1 MINLQGVSIQQ
12 GGREL
17 LHNADCRI
25 FPGHKV
31 GIIGSNGCGKS
42 TLFKLLLGQ
51 LDSDA
56 GRIDV
61 PGDWRIAHMAQEVPA
76 SEQSALDYVLD
87 GDAELRKL
95 QRALQ
100 NAEEGGDSD
109 GHKLAELHERMAAI
123 DGYSGPARAAQLLDG
138 LGFSHTDQQRPVKSF
153 SGGWRIRLNLARA
166 LMCPADLMLLDE
178 PTNHLD
184 LDATLWLEQWL
195 QRFPGTLLI
204 ISHDRDFLDAV
215 VDGIVSFEQQ
225 QLVLYSGN
233 YSAFERTRAE
243 RLAQQQAQYE
253 KQQAERAHM
262 EDFVRRFRAKA
273 TKAKQAQSR
282 LKALDR
288 MAQIAPAH
296 VDSPFRFTLPA
307 ADKTSDPL
315 IDLRDADIGYR
326 DVDGNDKVVVRKVQ
340 LGIQPGRRIG
350 LLGPNGAGKSSL
362 IKTLAGDLL
371 PLRGERQCGEHLAIG
386 YFAQHQLEALD
397 VTASPLLHLQRLSP
411 EGSEQSLRD
420 FLGGYG
426 FIGDRVFEMVGGF
439 SGGEKARLALAILAW
454 QKPNLLLLD
463 EPTNHLDLEMRH
475 ALTLALAEFPGSVVL
490 VSHDRHLLANTAD
503 EFILVADGRA
513 EPYGGD
519 LEDYK
524 QWLLSFN
531 RDRKR
536 RDEMP
541 AQGAGEADG
550 SGDRQED
557 KKAQRRAAAALREQ
571 LKPLTNRLKKIEQ
584 QMAQAEKSLAQLEE
598 QLADESLYSG
608 GQQEEIT
615 RLNRA
620 QAQQREALDELE
632 MEWLEI
638 SEQLEAARAD

>member
-1 MINLQGVSIQQ
+1 MINLQGVSLHR
-12 GGREL
+12 GERDL
-17 LHNADCRI
+17 LDSADCRI

-31 GIIGSNGCGKS
+31 GIIGANGCGKS

-51 LDSDA
+51 LESDA
-56 GRIDV
+56 GHVDL
-61 PGDWRIAHMAQEVPA
+61 PSTWRIAHMAQEVEA

-87 GDAELRKL
+87 GDQELRQL
-95 QRALQ
+95 QEQLAL
-100 NAEEGGDSD
+100 AESSGVAD
-109 GHKLAELHERMAAI
+109 GHKLGELHERMASI

-138 LGFSHTDQQRPVKSF
+138 LGFSHADQQRPVRSF
-153 SGGWRIRLNLARA
+153 SGGWRIRLSLGRA

-215 VDGIVSFEQQ
+215 VDGIVSFEQHK
-225 QLVLYSGN
+225 LVLYNGN

-243 RLAQQQAQYE
+243 RLAQQQIQFE
-253 KQQAERAHM
+253 KQQVERAHM

-273 TKAKQAQSR
+273 SKAKQAQSR
-282 LKALDR
+282 IKALDR

-296 VDSPFRFTLPA
+296 VDSPFHFTLPSA
-307 ADKTSDPL
+307 EKTSNPL
-315 IDLRDADIGYR
+315 IDLREADIGYA
-326 DVDGNDKVVVRKVQ
+326 DKVVMSKVQ

-371 PLRGERQCGEHLAIG
+371 PLSGERQCGEHLAIG

-397 VTASPLLHLQRLSP
+397 GAASPLLHIQRLSP
-411 EGSEQSLRD
+411 DASEQALRD

-426 FIGDRVFEMVGGF
+426 FVGDRVFETVAGF

-475 ALTLALAEFPGSVVL
+475 ALTMALAEFPGAMVL
-490 VSHDRHLLANTAD
+490 VSHDRHLLANTTD
-503 EFILVADGRA
+503 EFILVANGRA

-519 LEDYK
+519 LDDYK
-524 QWLLSFN
+524 QWLLGFN
-531 RDRKR
+531 REKR
-536 RDEMP
+536 REEKSTESCENP
-541 AQGAGEADG
+541 AKPT
-550 SGDRQED
+550 ED
-557 KKAQRRAAAALREQ
+557 KKTQRRAAAALREQ
-571 LKPLTNRLKKIEQ
+571 LKPLTNKLKAIERQ
-584 QMAQAEKSLAQLEE
+584 ISTAEKQLNQTQEK
-598 QLADESLYSG
+598 LADENLYSG
-608 GQQEEIT
+608 SQQEEIS
-615 RLNRA
+615 RLNKV
-620 QAQQREALDELE
+620 QVEQREILDTLE

-638 SEQLEAARAD
+638 SEQVEELRGE

>member
-1 MINLQGVSIQQ
+1 MINLQGVSLQL
-12 GGREL
+12 GSREL
-17 LHNADCRI
+17 LQDADCRI
-25 FPGHKV
+25 FPGHKI
-31 GIIGSNGCGKS
+31 GIIGANGCGKS
-42 TLFKLLLGQ
+42 TLFKLLLGE
-51 LDSDA
+51 LDSDT
-56 GRIDV
+56 GRVDV
-61 PGDWRIAHMAQEVPA
+61 PAGWRIAHMAQEVAA
-76 SEQSALDYVLD
+76 SEQTALDYVLD
-87 GDAELRKL
+87 GDGELRKL
-95 QRALQ
+95 QRQLEEAEASGDADGRAL
-100 NAEEGGDSD
+100 G
-109 GHKLAELHERMAAI
+109 ELHERMAAI

-138 LGFSHTDQQRPVKSF
+138 LGFSHTDQQRPVSSF
-153 SGGWRIRLNLARA
+153 SGGWRIRLNLGRA

-233 YSAFERTRAE
+233 YSAFERTRGE
-243 RLAQQQAQYE
+243 RLAQQQVQYE

-273 TKAKQAQSR
+273 TKARQAQSR

-296 VDSPFRFTLPA
+296 VDSPFRFSLPA
-307 ADKTSDPL
+307 AEKTSDPL
-315 IDLRDADIGYR
+315 IDLREADIGYR
-326 DVDGNDKVVVRKVQ
+326 DTAGGDKVVVHKVQ

-362 IKTLAGDLL
+362 IKTLAGQL
-371 PLRGERQCGEHLAIG
+371 PLLAGERQCGEHLAIG

-397 VTASPLLHLQRLSP
+397 SKASPLLHLQRLSP
-411 EGSEQSLRD
+411 DASEQSLRD

-426 FIGDRVFEMVGGF
+426 FVGDRVFEPVGGF
-439 SGGEKARLALAILAW
+439 SGGEKARVALAILAW

-475 ALTLALAEFPGSVVL
+475 ALTLALAEFPGAMLL

-503 EFILVADGRA
+503 EFMLVANGKA
-513 EPYGGD
+513 EIFDGD

-524 QWLLSFN
+524 QWLLSF
-531 RDRKR
+531 RREEKAEERATADEKPADDR
-536 RDEMP
+536 
-541 AQGAGEADG
+541 
-550 SGDRQED
+550 
-557 KKAQRRAAAALREQ
+557 KAQRRAAAAMREQ
-571 LKPLTNRLKKIEQ
+571 LKPLTNRLKTIERD
-584 QMAQAEKSLAQLEE
+584 MAQAEKKLAELEQ
-598 QLADESLYSG
+598 QLADESLYTG
-608 GQQEEIT
+608 AKQQEIAE
-615 RLNRA
+615 LNRA
-620 QAQQREALDELE
+620 QAQQRESLESLE

-638 SEQLEAARAD
+638 SEQLEKARG

>member
-1 MINLQGVSIQQ
+1 MINLQGVSLQR

-17 LHNADCRI
+17 LHDADCRI

-31 GIIGSNGCGKS
+31 GIIGANGCGKS

-51 LDSDA
+51 LESDSGRVEVPA
-56 GRIDV
+56 G
-61 PGDWRIAHMAQEVPA
+61 WRIAHMAQEVAA

-87 GDAELRKL
+87 GDSELRQL
-95 QRALQ
+95 QQRLERA
-100 NAEEGGDSD
+100 ERGDGDSD
-109 GHKLAELHERMAAI
+109 GHQLAELHERMAAI

-138 LGFSHTDQQRPVKSF
+138 LGFSHADQQKPVRSF
-153 SGGWRIRLNLARA
+153 SGGWRIRLNLGRA

-233 YSAFERTRAE
+233 YSAFERARAE

-262 EDFVRRFRAKA
+262 ENFVRRFRAKA

-296 VDSPFRFTLPA
+296 IDSPFRFSLPA

-315 IDLRDADIGYR
+315 IDLRNADIGY
-326 DVDGNDKVVVRKVQ
+326 GDKVVVKKVQ

-362 IKTLAGDLL
+362 IKTLAGEL
-371 PLRGERQCGEHLAIG
+371 PPVSGERLCGEHLAVG

-397 VTASPLLHLQRLSP
+397 AAASPLLHLQRLSP
-411 EGSEQSLRD
+411 DASEQSLRD

-426 FIGDRVFEMVGGF
+426 FAGDRVFETVKGF

-475 ALTLALAEFPGSVVL
+475 ALTLALAEFPGAVVL

-503 EFILVADGRA
+503 EFILVANGRA
-513 EPYGGD
+513 EPYAGD

-531 RDRKR
+531 RDKKR
-536 RDEMP
+536 RDENAQEQTEDGGKP
-541 AQGAGEADG
+541 AE
-550 SGDRQED
+550 DR
-557 KKAQRRAAAALREQ
+557 KSQRRAAAALREQ
-571 LKPLTNRLKKIEQ
+571 LKPLTNKLKNVERE
-584 QMAQAEKSLAQLEE
+584 MARAEKALAELESK
-598 QLADESLYSG
+598 LTDENLYSG
-608 GQQEEIT
+608 GQQDEIA
-615 RLNRA
+615 RLNRE
-620 QAQQREALDELE
+620 QSQQREKLEELE
-632 MEWLEI
+632 MQWLEI
-638 SEQLEAARAD
+638 SEQIEVAQGDG

>member
-1 MINLQGVSIQQ
+1 MINLQGVSLQI

-17 LHNADCRI
+17 LQNADCRI

-31 GIIGSNGCGKS
+31 GVIGANGCGKS
-42 TLFKLLLGQ
+42 SLFKLLLHQ
-51 LDSDA
+51 LDSDS
-56 GRIDV
+56 GRVDV
-61 PGDWRIAHMAQEVPA
+61 PAGWRIAHMAQEVA
-76 SEQSALDYVLD
+76 AGQQSALDYVLD
-87 GDAELRKL
+87 GDDELRRLQRKL
-95 QRALQ
+95 QQ
-100 NAEEGGDSD
+100 AENGDIGGREL
-109 GHKLAELHERMAAI
+109 GELHERMAAI

-138 LGFSHTDQQRPVKSF
+138 LGFAHADQQRPVSSF

-195 QRFPGTLLI
+195 QRFPGTLLV

-215 VDGIVSFEQQ
+215 VDGIVSFEQR
-225 QLVLYSGN
+225 QLRLYSGN
-233 YSAFERTRAE
+233 YSAFERARAE

-253 KQQAERAHM
+253 KQQVERAHM

-273 TKAKQAQSR
+273 SKAKQAQSR

-288 MAQIAPAH
+288 MVQIAPAH
-296 VDSPFRFTLPA
+296 ADSPFHFTLPA

-315 IDLRDADIGYR
+315 IDLREADIGYR
-326 DVDGNDKVVVRKVQ
+326 GRVVLHRVQ

-362 IKTLAGDLL
+362 IKTLAGEL
-371 PLRGERQCGEHLAIG
+371 PLIGGERLCGEHLAIG

-397 VTASPLLHLQRLSP
+397 GAASPVLHLQRLSP
-411 EGSEQSLRD
+411 EASEQSLRD

-426 FIGDRVFEMVGGF
+426 FAGDRAFETVADF

-475 ALTLALAEFPGSVVL
+475 ALTLALAEFPGAVVL
-490 VSHDRHLLANTAD
+490 VSHDRHLLANTTD
-503 EFILVADGRA
+503 EFLLVADGRA
-513 EPYGGD
+513 EPYAGD

-524 QWLLSFN
+524 QWLLAF
-531 RDRKR
+531 R
-536 RDEMP
+536 RGEKAEEKSTGSEKP
-541 AQGAGEADG
+541 AD
-550 SGDRQED
+550 D
-557 KKAQRRAAAALREQ
+557 KKTQRRAAAALREQ
-571 LKPLTNRLKKIEQ
+571 LKPLTDKLKRVER
-584 QMAQAEKSLAQLEE
+584 QMSQAEKKLAELEN

-608 GQQEEIT
+608 GQQEEIA
-615 RLNRA
+615 RLNRE
-620 QAQQREALDELE
+620 QSQQREALDELE
-632 MEWLEI
+632 MQWLEI
-638 SEQLEAARAD
+638 SEQLEAARGA

>member
-1 MINLQGVSIQQ
+1 MINLQGISLQI
-12 GGREL
+12 GGRDL
-17 LHNADCRI
+17 LSDTDCRI

-31 GIIGSNGCGKS
+31 GVIGANGCGKS
-42 TLFKLLLGQ
+42 TLFKLLLKQ
-51 LDSDA
+51 LESDA
-56 GRIDV
+56 GSVEV
-61 PGDWRIAHMAQEVPA
+61 PAGWEIAHMAQEVSA
-76 SEQSALDYVLD
+76 SDESALDYVLD
-87 GDAELRKL
+87 GDHRLRVVQQQLEAAE
-95 QRALQ
+95 AD
-100 NAEEGGDSD
+100 GSD
-109 GHKLAELHERMAAI
+109 GKKIAELHERMAAI

-138 LGFSHTDQQRPVKSF
+138 LGFSHADQQKPVKSF

-215 VDGIVSFEQQ
+215 VDGIISFEQQ
-225 QLVLYSGN
+225 KLVLYSGN
-233 YSAFERTRAE
+233 YTAFERARAE
-243 RLAQQQAQYE
+243 RLAQQQSQYE

-288 MAQIAPAH
+288 MAEIAPAH
-296 VDSPFRFTLPA
+296 VDSPFRFRLPC
-307 ADKTSDPL
+307 ADKVSNPL
-315 IDLRDADIGYR
+315 IDLRDAEIGYP
-326 DVDGNDKVVVRKVQ
+326 GKSILQKVQ

-362 IKTLAGDLL
+362 IKTLAGDL
-371 PLRGERQCGEHLAIG
+371 PLINGERQCGEHLRIG

-397 VTASPLLHLQRLSP
+397 AKASPLLHVQRLSP
-411 EGSEQSLRD
+411 NASEQEVRD

-426 FIGDRVFEMVGGF
+426 FIGDRVFEVVGGF
-439 SGGEKARLALAILAW
+439 SGGEKARVALALLAW

-475 ALTLALAEFPGSVVL
+475 ALTLALAEFPGAVVL
-490 VSHDRHLLANTAD
+490 VSHDRHLLANTTD

-513 EPYGGD
+513 EPYDGD
-519 LEDYK
+519 LDDYK
-524 QWLLSFN
+524 QWLLSF
-531 RDRKR
+531 R
-536 RDEMP
+536 RQEKQEESAAAASKP
-541 AQGAGEADG
+541 V
-550 SGDRQED
+550 ED
-557 KKAQRRAAAALREQ
+557 KKAQRRAAAALREK
-571 LKPLTNRLKKIEQ
+571 LKPLTNKLKSIEQ
-584 QMAQAEKSLAQLEE
+584 KMAQAEKELQTLET
-598 QLADESLYSG
+598 QLADEDLYSG
-608 GQQEEIT
+608 GRQDEISQLT
-615 RLNRA
+615 
-620 QAQQREALDELE
+620 QAQGRARENLEELE

-638 SEQLEAARAD
+638 SEELESVRDA

>member
-1 MINLQGVSIQQ
+1 MINLQGVSVQR

-17 LHNADCRI
+17 LHEADCRI

-31 GIIGSNGCGKS
+31 GIIGANGCGKS
-42 TLFKLLLGQ
+42 TLFKLLLRE
-51 LDSDA
+51 LDSDTGRVEIPA
-56 GRIDV
+56 G
-61 PGDWRIAHMAQEVPA
+61 WRIAHMAQEVPA
-76 SEQSALDYVLD
+76 GEQSALDYVLD
-87 GDAELRKL
+87 GDAELRQL
-95 QRALQ
+95 QAALARA
-100 NAEEGGDSD
+100 ESD
-109 GHKLAELHERMAAI
+109 GTDGRRLAELHEHMAAI

-138 LGFSHTDQQRPVKSF
+138 LGFAHGEQQRPVRSF

-166 LMCPADLMLLDE
+166 LMCPADLLLLDE

-225 QLVLYSGN
+225 SLVLYSGN

-243 RLAQQQAQYE
+243 RLAQQQVQYE

-273 TKAKQAQSR
+273 TKARQAQSR

-288 MAQIAPAH
+288 MAEIAPAH
-296 VDSPFRFTLPA
+296 IDSPFRFSLPSS
-307 ADKTSDPL
+307 DKTSDPL
-315 IDLRDADIGYR
+315 IDLREADIGYR
-326 DVDGNDKVVVRKVQ
+326 DSGGDDKVIVRKVQ

-362 IKTLAGDLL
+362 IKTLAGEL
-371 PLRGERQCGEHLAIG
+371 PLLRGERLCGEHLAIG

-397 VTASPLLHLQRLSP
+397 GAASPLLHLQRLSP
-411 EGSEQSLRD
+411 DASEQSLRD

-426 FIGDRVFEMVGGF
+426 FVGDRVFEQVGGF

-475 ALTLALAEFPGSVVL
+475 ALTLALAEFPGAVVL

-503 EFILVADGRA
+503 EFMLVANGRA
-513 EPYGGD
+513 EPYDGD

-524 QWLLSFN
+524 QWLLNF
-531 RDRKR
+531 R
-536 RDEMP
+536 RNEKAEERSATTDAP
-541 AQGAGEADG
+541 A
-550 SGDRQED
+550 ED

-571 LKPLTNRLKKIEQ
+571 LKPLTNRLKRIEQ
-584 QMAQAEKSLAQLEE
+584 QMAQAEKALAQLEA
-598 QLADESLYSG
+598 QLADENLYSG
-608 GQQEEIT
+608 GQQEEIA
-615 RLNRA
+615 RLNRL
-620 QAQQREALDELE
+620 QAEERETLDTLE

-638 SEQLEAARAD
+638 SEQLENARGD

>member
-12 GGREL
+12 GTREL
-17 LHNADCRI
+17 LRNTDCRI

-31 GIIGSNGCGKS
+31 GIIGANGCGKS
-42 TLFKLLLGQ
+42 TLFKLLLGE
-51 LDSDA
+51 LDSDSGRVEVPA
-56 GRIDV
+56 G
-61 PGDWRIAHMAQEVPA
+61 WRIAHMAQEVA
-76 SEQSALDYVLD
+76 AGEQTALDHVLD
-87 GDAELRKL
+87 GDGELRQL
-95 QRALQ
+95 QRELER
-100 NAEEGGDSD
+100 AENGGDTD
-109 GHKLAELHERMAAI
+109 ARRLGELHERLAAI

-138 LGFSHTDQQRPVKSF
+138 LGFSHAEQQRPVRSF
-153 SGGWRIRLNLARA
+153 SGGWRIRLNLART

-215 VDGIVSFEQQ
+215 VDGIVSFEHR
-225 QLVLYSGN
+225 QLVFYSGN
-233 YSAFERTRAE
+233 YSNFEHTRTE

-273 TKAKQAQSR
+273 TKARQAQSR

-288 MAQIAPAH
+288 MATIAPAH

-307 ADKTSDPL
+307 AEKTSNPL

-326 DVDGNDKVVVRKVQ
+326 DNSGNNKVIVHKVQ

-362 IKTLAGDLL
+362 IKTLAGELA
-371 PLRGERQCGEHLAIG
+371 PIRGERQCGEHLAIG

-397 VTASPLLHLQRLSP
+397 SAASPMLHLQRLSP
-411 EGSEQSLRD
+411 EASEQSLRD

-426 FIGDRVFEMVGGF
+426 FVGDRVFEPVGDF
-439 SGGEKARLALAILAW
+439 SGGEKARLALSILAW

-475 ALTLALAEFPGSVVL
+475 ALTLALTEFPGAVVL
-490 VSHDRHLLANTAD
+490 VSHDRYLLANTTD

-513 EPYGGD
+513 EPYDGD

-524 QWLLSFN
+524 RWLLSFN
-531 RDRKR
+531 REQKN
-536 RDEMP
+536 RDEK
-541 AQGAGEADG
+541 AD
-550 SGDRQED
+550 DRTAPTED
-557 KKAQRRAAAALREQ
+557 RKAQRRAAAARREQ
-571 LKPLTNRLKKIEQ
+571 LKPLTNRLKSVEQ
-584 QMAQAEKSLAQLEE
+584 KMGRAEKQLAALDE
-598 QLADESLYSG
+598 QLADENLYSG
-608 GQQEEIT
+608 GQQDEIA
-615 RLNRA
+615 RLNQA
-620 QAQQREALDELE
+620 QAQQREELEALE

-638 SEQLEAARAD
+638 SEELEAARGQT

>member
-1 MINLQGVSIQQ
+1 MINLQGVSLQM

-17 LHNADCRI
+17 LQNADCRI

-31 GIIGSNGCGKS
+31 GIIGPNGCGKS
-42 TLFKLLLGQ
+42 SLFKLLLRQ
-51 LDSDA
+51 LDSDSGQVELPA
-56 GRIDV
+56 G
-61 PGDWRIAHMAQEVPA
+61 WRIAHMAQEVA
-76 SEQSALDYVLD
+76 AGEQSGLDYVLD
-87 GDAELRKL
+87 GDDELRRLQRKL
-95 QRALQ
+95 QQ
-100 NAEEGGDSD
+100 AESGGDI
-109 GHKLAELHERMAAI
+109 GGRELGELHERMAAI

-138 LGFSHTDQQRPVKSF
+138 LGFAHADQQRPVSSF

-195 QRFPGTLLI
+195 QRFPGTLLV

-215 VDGIVSFEQQ
+215 VDGIVSFEHR
-225 QLVLYSGN
+225 QLRLYSGN
-233 YSAFERTRAE
+233 YSAFERARAE

-288 MAQIAPAH
+288 MVQIAPAH
-296 VDSPFRFTLPA
+296 ADSPFHFTLPA

-315 IDLRDADIGYR
+315 IDLREADIGYR
-326 DVDGNDKVVVRKVQ
+326 GKVVLHRVQ

-362 IKTLAGDLL
+362 IKTLAGEL
-371 PLRGERQCGEHLAIG
+371 PLIGGERLCGEHLAIG

-397 VTASPLLHLQRLSP
+397 GAASPVLHLQRLSP
-411 EGSEQSLRD
+411 EASEQSLRD

-426 FIGDRVFEMVGGF
+426 FAGDRAFEAVADF

-475 ALTLALAEFPGSVVL
+475 ALTLALAEFPGAVVL
-490 VSHDRHLLANTAD
+490 VSHDRHLLANTTD
-503 EFILVADGRA
+503 EFLLVADGRA
-513 EPYGGD
+513 EPYAGD
-519 LEDYK
+519 LEDYR
-524 QWLLSFN
+524 QWLLAF
-531 RDRKR
+531 R
-536 RDEMP
+536 RGEKAEEKSPGDEKP
-541 AQGAGEADG
+541 AD
-550 SGDRQED
+550 D

-571 LKPLTNRLKKIEQ
+571 LKPLTDKLKRIEQ
-584 QMAQAEKSLAQLEE
+584 QMARAEKKLAELEN

-608 GQQEEIT
+608 GQQEEIA
-615 RLNRA
+615 RLNRE
-620 QAQQREALDELE
+620 QSQQREALDALE
-632 MEWLEI
+632 MQWLEI
-638 SEQLEAARAD
+638 SEQLEGARGA

>member
-1 MINLQGVSIQQ
+1 LINLQGVSLQI
-12 GGREL
+12 GGRDL
-17 LHNADCRI
+17 LQDTGCRI

-31 GIIGSNGCGKS
+31 GVIGANGCGKS
-42 TLFKLLLGQ
+42 TLFKLLLKQ

-56 GRIDV
+56 GSVEV
-61 PGDWRIAHMAQEVPA
+61 PGNWEIAHMAQEVSA
-76 SEQSALDYVLD
+76 SDQSALDYALD
-87 GDAELRKL
+87 GDHRLRVVQRELEAAE
-95 QRALQ
+95 AD
-100 NAEEGGDSD
+100 GSD
-109 GHKLAELHERMAAI
+109 GRKIAELHERMAAI

-138 LGFSHTDQQRPVKSF
+138 LGFSHADQQKPVKSF

-166 LMCPADLMLLDE
+166 LMCPADLLLLDE

-215 VDGIVSFEQQ
+215 VDGIVSFEQHK
-225 QLVLYSGN
+225 LVLYSGN
-233 YSAFERTRAE
+233 YTAFERTRAE
-243 RLAQQQAQYE
+243 RLAQQQVEFE
-253 KQQAERAHM
+253 KQQAQRAHM

-296 VDSPFRFTLPA
+296 VDSPFRFRLPC
-307 ADKTSDPL
+307 ADKVSNPL
-315 IDLRDADIGYR
+315 IDLREAEIGYP
-326 DVDGNDKVVVRKVQ
+326 GKTILHKVQ

-362 IKTLAGDLL
+362 IKTLAGDLAL
-371 PLRGERQCGEHLAIG
+371 LGGERQCGEHLQIG

-397 VTASPLLHLQRLSP
+397 AKASPLLHVQRLSP
-411 EGSEQSLRD
+411 DASEQEIRD

-426 FIGDRVFEMVGGF
+426 FVGDRVFEPVGGF
-439 SGGEKARLALAILAW
+439 SGGEKARVALALLAW

-475 ALTLALAEFPGSVVL
+475 ALTLALAEFPGAVVL
-490 VSHDRHLLANTAD
+490 VSHDRHLLANTTD

-513 EPYGGD
+513 EPYDGD

-524 QWLLSFN
+524 QWLLSFK
-531 RDRKR
+531 REEKR
-536 RDEMP
+536 RQEPQDDATA
-541 AQGAGEADG
+541 AQPG
-550 SGDRQED
+550 ED
-557 KKAQRRAAAALREQ
+557 KKTQRRAAAALREK
-571 LKPLTNRLKKIEQ
+571 LKPLTNRLKTIEQ
-584 QMAQAEKSLAQLEE
+584 KMAKAEKQLAELDR
-598 QLADESLYSG
+598 QLADEGLYSG
-608 GQQEEIT
+608 GQQDEIT
-615 RLNRA
+615 RLT
-620 QAQQREALDELE
+620 QAQGRAREELEELE
-632 MEWLEI
+632 MAWLEI
-638 SEQLEAARAD
+638 SEELEEARGA

>member
-17 LHNADCRI
+17 LHETDCRI

-31 GIIGSNGCGKS
+31 GIIGANGCGKS

-51 LDSDA
+51 LDSDSGRAEVPA
-56 GRIDV
+56 G
-61 PGDWRIAHMAQEVPA
+61 WRIAHMAQEVA
-76 SEQSALDYVLD
+76 AGEQTALDYVLD
-87 GDAELRKL
+87 GDAELRRL
-95 QRALQ
+95 QRALEE
-100 NAEEGGDSD
+100 AENGGEADARRL
-109 GHKLAELHERMAAI
+109 GELHERMAAI

-138 LGFSHTDQQRPVKSF
+138 LGFTHAEQQRPVNSF

-215 VDGIVSFEQQ
+215 VDGIVSFEHRK
-225 QLVLYSGN
+225 LVLYSGN
-233 YSAFERTRAE
+233 YSSYERTRAE

-253 KQQAERAHM
+253 KQQAQRAHM

-296 VDSPFRFTLPA
+296 VDSPFRFTLPS
-307 ADKTSDPL
+307 ADKTSNPL
-315 IDLRDADIGYR
+315 IDLRDADIGYL
-326 DVDGNDKVVVRKVQ
+326 DDSGNARVVVHRAQ

-362 IKTLAGDLL
+362 IKTLAGEL
-371 PLRGERQCGEHLAIG
+371 PLISGERQCGEHLAIG

-397 VTASPLLHLQRLSP
+397 IAASPMLHLQRLSP
-411 EGSEQSLRD
+411 EASEQSLRD

-426 FIGDRVFEMVGGF
+426 FVGERVFETVGGF

-475 ALTLALAEFPGSVVL
+475 ALTLALAEFPGAVIL
-490 VSHDRHLLANTAD
+490 VSHDRYLLANTTD
-503 EFILVADGRA
+503 EFVLVADGRA
-513 EPYGGD
+513 EPYAGD

-524 QWLLSFN
+524 QWLLTFN
-531 RDRKR
+531 RNKKSRSEAAEESTD
-536 RDEMP
+536 P
-541 AQGAGEADG
+541 AEDK
-550 SGDRQED
+550 GDR
-557 KKAQRRAAAALREQ
+557 KAQRRAAAALREQ
-571 LKPLTNRLKKIEQ
+571 LKPLTNKLKGLEQ
-584 QMAQAEKSLAQLEE
+584 KMARAEKALAKLDEK
-598 QLADESLYSG
+598 LADENLYSG
-608 GQQEEIT
+608 GQQEEIAE
-615 RLNRA
+615 LNRA
-620 QAQQREALDELE
+620 QAQQRETLEALE

-638 SEQLEAARAD
+638 SEELEAVRGV

>member
-1 MINLQGVSIQQ
+1 MINLQGVSLHR
-12 GGREL
+12 GERDL
-17 LHNADCRI
+17 LDSADCRI

-31 GIIGSNGCGKS
+31 GIIGANGCGKS

-51 LDSDA
+51 LESDA
-56 GRIDV
+56 GQVDL
-61 PGDWRIAHMAQEVPA
+61 PSTWRISHMAQEVEA

-87 GDAELRKL
+87 GDQELRQL
-95 QRALQ
+95 QRQLAQ
-100 NAEEGGDSD
+100 AENSDDTD
-109 GHKLAELHERMAAI
+109 GHKLGELHERMASI

-138 LGFSHTDQQRPVKSF
+138 LGFSHADQQQPVRSF
-153 SGGWRIRLNLARA
+153 SGGWRIRLNLGRA

-225 QLVLYSGN
+225 KLVLYSGN

-243 RLAQQQAQYE
+243 RLAQQQIQFE

-273 TKAKQAQSR
+273 SKAKQAQSR
-282 LKALDR
+282 IKALDR

-296 VDSPFRFTLPA
+296 VDSPFHFTLPSA
-307 ADKTSDPL
+307 EKTSNPL
-315 IDLRDADIGYR
+315 IDLREAEIGYA
-326 DVDGNDKVVVRKVQ
+326 DKVVVSKVQ

-362 IKTLAGDLL
+362 IKTLAGEL
-371 PLRGERQCGEHLAIG
+371 PPLSGERQCGEHLAIG

-397 VTASPLLHLQRLSP
+397 GAASPLLHLQRLSP
-411 EGSEQSLRD
+411 NASEQSLRD

-426 FIGDRVFEMVGGF
+426 FVGDRVFETVAGF

-475 ALTLALAEFPGSVVL
+475 ALTMALAEFPGAMVL
-490 VSHDRHLLANTAD
+490 VSHDRHLLANTTD
-503 EFILVADGRA
+503 EFILVANGRA
-513 EPYGGD
+513 EPFSGD
-519 LEDYK
+519 LDDYK

-531 RDRKR
+531 RDKR
-536 RDEMP
+536 RDEKFTDNNEIP
-541 AQGAGEADG
+541 ERSA
-550 SGDRQED
+550 ED
-557 KKAQRRAAAALREQ
+557 KRTQRRAAAALREQ
-571 LKPLTNRLKKIEQ
+571 LKPLTNKLKTIERQ
-584 QMAQAEKSLAQLEE
+584 ISTAEKKLNQAQEKLANEN
-598 QLADESLYSG
+598 LYSG
-608 GQQEEIT
+608 GQQEEIS
-615 RLNRA
+615 RLNKV
-620 QAQQREALDELE
+620 QSEQREILDTLE

-638 SEQLEAARAD
+638 SEQVEELRGE

>member
-1 MINLQGVSIQQ
+1 MINLQGVSLQV
-12 GGREL
+12 GGRDL
-17 LHNADCRI
+17 LNNTSCRI

-31 GIIGSNGCGKS
+31 GVIGANGCGKS
-42 TLFKLLLGQ
+42 TLFKLLLKQ
-51 LDSDA
+51 QDSDA
-56 GRIDV
+56 GSVEV
-61 PGDWRIAHMAQEVPA
+61 PSNWEVAHMAQEVDA
-76 SEQSALDYVLD
+76 SDQSALDYALD
-87 GDAELRKL
+87 GDHRLREL
-95 QRALQ
+95 QRALAA
-100 NAEEGGDSD
+100 AEADGSD
-109 GHKLAELHERMAAI
+109 GKRIGELHEQMAAI

-138 LGFSHTDQQRPVKSF
+138 LGFSHADQQRPVKSF

-166 LMCPADLMLLDE
+166 LMCPADLLLLDE

-215 VDGIVSFEQQ
+215 VGGIISFEQQ
-225 QLVLYSGN
+225 ELVLYSGN
-233 YSAFERTRAE
+233 YTAFERARAE
-243 RLAQQQAQYE
+243 RLAQQQVQYE

-288 MAQIAPAH
+288 MAEIAPAH
-296 VDSPFRFTLPA
+296 VDSPFRFRLPSS
-307 ADKTSDPL
+307 DKVSNPL
-315 IDLRDADIGYR
+315 IDLREAKIGYP
-326 DVDGNDKVVVRKVQ
+326 GKVILPRVE

-362 IKTLAGDLL
+362 IKSLAGEL
-371 PLRGERQCGEHLAIG
+371 PLLAGERQCGEHLKIG

-397 VTASPLLHLQRLSP
+397 SNASPMLHVQRLSP
-411 EGSEQSLRD
+411 DASEQQLRD

-426 FIGDRVFEMVGGF
+426 FVGDRVFETVGGF
-439 SGGEKARLALAILAW
+439 SGGEKARVALALLAW

-475 ALTLALAEFPGSVVL
+475 ALTLALAEFPGAVVL
-490 VSHDRHLLANTAD
+490 VSHDRHLLANTTD
-503 EFILVADGRA
+503 EFILVAEGRA
-513 EPYGGD
+513 EPYDGD

-524 QWLLSFN
+524 QWLLSF
-531 RDRKR
+531 K
-536 RDEMP
+536 RDEKRNEKQRDETGSQP
-541 AQGAGEADG
+541 LDG
-550 SGDRQED
+550 KPGED

-571 LKPLTNRLKKIEQ
+571 LKPLTNKLKSIEQ
-584 QMAQAEKSLAQLEE
+584 KMAKAEKQVAQLES

-608 GQQEEIT
+608 GQQEEIS
-615 RLNRA
+615 RLT
-620 QAQQREALDELE
+620 QAQGQAREELETLE

-638 SEQLEAARAD
+638 SEALEAARGE

>member
-1 MINLQGVSIQQ
+1 MINLQGVSLHR
-12 GGREL
+12 GERDL
-17 LHNADCRI
+17 LDSADCRI

-31 GIIGSNGCGKS
+31 GIIGANGCGKS

-51 LDSDA
+51 LESDA
-56 GRIDV
+56 GQVDL
-61 PGDWRIAHMAQEVPA
+61 PSTWRISHMAQEVEA

-87 GDAELRKL
+87 GDQELRQL
-95 QRALQ
+95 QRQLAQ
-100 NAEEGGDSD
+100 AENSDDTD
-109 GHKLAELHERMAAI
+109 GHKLGELHERMASI

-138 LGFSHTDQQRPVKSF
+138 LGFSHADQQQPVRSF
-153 SGGWRIRLNLARA
+153 SGGWRIRLNLGRA

-225 QLVLYSGN
+225 KLVLYSGN

-243 RLAQQQAQYE
+243 RLAQQQIQFE
-253 KQQAERAHM
+253 KQQVERAHM

-273 TKAKQAQSR
+273 SKAKQAQSR
-282 LKALDR
+282 IKALDR

-296 VDSPFRFTLPA
+296 VDSPFHFTLPSA
-307 ADKTSDPL
+307 EKTSNPL
-315 IDLRDADIGYR
+315 IDLREADIGYA
-326 DVDGNDKVVVRKVQ
+326 DKVVVSKVQ

-362 IKTLAGDLL
+362 IKTLAGELL
-371 PLRGERQCGEHLAIG
+371 PLSGERQCGEHLAIG

-397 VTASPLLHLQRLSP
+397 GAASPLLHLQRLSP
-411 EGSEQSLRD
+411 NASEQSLRD

-426 FIGDRVFEMVGGF
+426 FVGDRVFETVAGF

-475 ALTLALAEFPGSVVL
+475 ALTMALAEFPGAMVL
-490 VSHDRHLLANTAD
+490 VSHDRHLLANTTD
-503 EFILVADGRA
+503 EFILVANGRA
-513 EPYGGD
+513 EPFSGD
-519 LEDYK
+519 LDDYK

-531 RDRKR
+531 RDKR
-536 RDEMP
+536 RDEKFTDNNEIP
-541 AQGAGEADG
+541 ERSA
-550 SGDRQED
+550 ED
-557 KKAQRRAAAALREQ
+557 KRTQRRAAAALREQ
-571 LKPLTNRLKKIEQ
+571 LKPLTNKLKTIERQ
-584 QMAQAEKSLAQLEE
+584 ISTAEKKLNQAQEK
-598 QLADESLYSG
+598 LADENLYSG
-608 GQQEEIT
+608 GQQEEIS
-615 RLNRA
+615 RLNKV
-620 QAQQREALDELE
+620 QSEQREILDTLE

-638 SEQLEAARAD
+638 SEQVEELRGE

>member
-1 MINLQGVSIQQ
+1 MINLQGVSLHR
-12 GGREL
+12 GERDL
-17 LHNADCRI
+17 LDSADCRI

-31 GIIGSNGCGKS
+31 GIIGANGCGKS

-51 LDSDA
+51 LETDA
-56 GRIDV
+56 GRVDL
-61 PGDWRIAHMAQEVPA
+61 PSTWRISHMAQEVEA

-87 GDAELRKL
+87 GDSELRLL
-95 QRALQ
+95 QKQL
-100 NAEEGGDSD
+100 AEAEASSNTD
-109 GHKLAELHERMAAI
+109 GHKLAELHERMASI

-138 LGFSHTDQQRPVKSF
+138 LGFSHAEQQRPVRSF
-153 SGGWRIRLNLARA
+153 SGGWRIRLNLGRA

-225 QLVLYSGN
+225 KLVLYSGN
-233 YSAFERTRAE
+233 YSAFERARAE
-243 RLAQQQAQYE
+243 RLAQQQIQFE

-273 TKAKQAQSR
+273 SKAKQAQSR

-288 MAQIAPAH
+288 MALIAPAH
-296 VDSPFRFTLPA
+296 VDSPFHFTLPSS
-307 ADKTSDPL
+307 DKTSNPL
-315 IDLRDADIGYR
+315 IDLREADIGYTDR
-326 DVDGNDKVVVRKVQ
+326 VVVKDVQ

-362 IKTLAGDLL
+362 IKTLAGTLA
-371 PLRGERQCGEHLAIG
+371 PLSGERQCGEHLAIG

-397 VTASPLLHLQRLSP
+397 SNGSPLLHLQRLSP
-411 EGSEQSLRD
+411 DASEQSLRD

-426 FIGDRVFEMVGGF
+426 FIGDRVFEIVGGF
-439 SGGEKARLALAILAW
+439 SGGEKARLALALLAW

-475 ALTLALAEFPGSVVL
+475 ALTLALAEFPGAVIL

-513 EPYGGD
+513 EPYSGD
-519 LEDYK
+519 LDDYK
-524 QWLLSFN
+524 QWLLGFN
-531 RDRKR
+531 RDKKRK
-536 RDEMP
+536 E
-541 AQGAGEADG
+541 EKSSTVSG
-550 SGDRQED
+550 SEEKAPED
-557 KKAQRRAAAALREQ
+557 KKTQRRAAAALREQ
-571 LKPLTNRLKKIEQ
+571 LKPLTNKLKNIER
-584 QMAQAEKSLAQLEE
+584 QMAAAEKALAAVQEK
-598 QLADESLYSG
+598 LADEALYSG
-608 GQQEEIT
+608 GQQEEIA
-615 RLNRA
+615 RLNR
-620 QAQQREALDELE
+620 QQSEQQELMEELE
-632 MEWLEI
+632 MDWLEI
-638 SEQLEAARAD
+638 SETLEDIRSE

>member
-1 MINLQGVSIQQ
+1 MINLQGVSLHR
-12 GGREL
+12 GERDL
-17 LHNADCRI
+17 LDGADCRI

-31 GIIGSNGCGKS
+31 GIIGANGCGKS

-51 LDSDA
+51 LESDA
-56 GRIDV
+56 GQV
-61 PGDWRIAHMAQEVPA
+61 YLPSTWRIAHMAQEVEA

-87 GDAELRKL
+87 GDQELRQL
-95 QRALQ
+95 QEQLTL
-100 NAEEGGDSD
+100 AESSGDTD
-109 GHKLAELHERMAAI
+109 GHKLGELHERMASI

-138 LGFSHTDQQRPVKSF
+138 LGFSHADQQRPVRSF
-153 SGGWRIRLNLARA
+153 SGGWRIRLNLGRA

-215 VDGIVSFEQQ
+215 VDGIVSFEQHK
-225 QLVLYSGN
+225 LVLYSGN
-233 YSAFERTRAE
+233 YSAFERSRAE
-243 RLAQQQAQYE
+243 RLAQQQIQYE

-273 TKAKQAQSR
+273 SKAKQAQSR

-296 VDSPFRFTLPA
+296 VDSPFHFTLPS
-307 ADKTSDPL
+307 ADKTSNPL
-315 IDLRDADIGYR
+315 IDLREANIGYA
-326 DVDGNDKVVVRKVQ
+326 DKVVVHQVQ

-362 IKTLAGDLL
+362 IKTLAGELS
-371 PLRGERQCGEHLAIG
+371 PLSGKRQCGEHLAIG

-397 VTASPLLHLQRLSP
+397 SAASPLLHLQRLSP
-411 EGSEQSLRD
+411 DASEQSLRD

-426 FIGDRVFEMVGGF
+426 FIGDRVFETVAGF

-475 ALTLALAEFPGSVVL
+475 ALTMALAEFPGALVL
-490 VSHDRHLLANTAD
+490 VSHDRHLLANTTD

-513 EPYGGD
+513 APYSGD
-519 LEDYK
+519 LDDYK
-524 QWLLSFN
+524 QWLLGFN
-531 RDRKR
+531 RDKR
-536 RDEMP
+536 REEKSTEECEYTIRP
-541 AQGAGEADG
+541 SEV
-550 SGDRQED
+550 

-571 LKPLTNRLKKIEQ
+571 LKPLTNKLKTIERQ
-584 QMAQAEKSLAQLEE
+584 IASTEE
-598 QLADESLYSG
+598 NLNQIQELLADENLYSG
-608 GQQEEIT
+608 GQQEEIS
-615 RLNRA
+615 RLNKV
-620 QAQQREALDELE
+620 QAEQREILDTLE
-632 MEWLEI
+632 MEWLDI
-638 SEQLEAARAD
+638 SEQVEAMQGK

>member
-1 MINLQGVSIQQ
+1 MINLQGVSLHR
-12 GGREL
+12 GERDL
-17 LHNADCRI
+17 LNGADCRI

-31 GIIGSNGCGKS
+31 GIIGANGCGKS

-51 LDSDA
+51 LESDA
-56 GRIDV
+56 GQVDI
-61 PGDWRIAHMAQEVPA
+61 PGGWRIAHMAQEVEA
-76 SEQSALDYVLD
+76 SDQSALDYVLD
-87 GDAELRKL
+87 GDRELRNL
-95 QRALQ
+95 QDQLKK
-100 NAEEGGDSD
+100 AETSGESD
-109 GHKLAELHERMAAI
+109 GHKLAELHERMASI

-138 LGFSHTDQQRPVKSF
+138 LGFAHAEQQRPVRSF

-225 QLVLYSGN
+225 KLVLYSGN

-243 RLAQQQAQYE
+243 RLAQQQIQYE
-253 KQQAERAHM
+253 KQQSERAHM

-273 TKAKQAQSR
+273 SKAKQAQSR

-296 VDSPFRFTLPA
+296 VDSPFHFTLPS
-307 ADKTSDPL
+307 ADKTSNPL
-315 IDLRDADIGYR
+315 IDLRETDIGYA
-326 DVDGNDKVVVRKVQ
+326 DKVVVRKVQ

-362 IKTLAGDLL
+362 IKTLAGELA
-371 PLRGERQCGEHLAIG
+371 PKSGERQCGEHLAIG

-397 VTASPLLHLQRLSP
+397 GKASPLLHLQRLSP
-411 EGSEQSLRD
+411 EASEQSLRD

-426 FIGDRVFEMVGGF
+426 FIGDRVFETVAGF

-475 ALTLALAEFPGSVVL
+475 ALTMALAEFPGAVIL

-503 EFILVADGRA
+503 EFILVANGRA
-513 EPYGGD
+513 EPYRGD

-524 QWLLSFN
+524 QWLLGFN
-531 RDRKR
+531 REKR
-536 RDEMP
+536 RE
-541 AQGAGEADG
+541 EKSVE
-550 SGDRQED
+550 SGDNQEKPAED

-571 LKPLTNRLKKIEQ
+571 LKPLTNKLKNIER
-584 QMAQAEKSLAQLEE
+584 QMAATEEKLQKV
-598 QLADESLYSG
+598 QGKLADEQLYMG
-608 GQQEEIT
+608 GQQDEIA
-615 RLNRA
+615 RLNKE
-620 QAQQREALDELE
+620 QTEYREALDLLE

-638 SEQLEAARAD
+638 SEQLEQLRGE

>member
-1 MINLQGVSIQQ
+1 MINLQGVSLQV
-12 GGREL
+12 GGRDL
-17 LHNADCRI
+17 LNNTSCRI

-31 GIIGSNGCGKS
+31 GVIGANGCGKS
-42 TLFKLLLGQ
+42 TLFKLLLKQ
-51 LDSDA
+51 QDSDA
-56 GRIDV
+56 GSVEV
-61 PGDWRIAHMAQEVPA
+61 PSNWEVAHMAQEVDA
-76 SEQSALDYVLD
+76 SDQSALDYALD
-87 GDAELRKL
+87 GDHRLREL
-95 QRALQ
+95 QRALAA
-100 NAEEGGDSD
+100 AEADGSD
-109 GHKLAELHERMAAI
+109 GKRIGELHEQMAAI

-138 LGFSHTDQQRPVKSF
+138 LGFSHADQQRPVKSF

-166 LMCPADLMLLDE
+166 LMCPADLLLLDE

-215 VDGIVSFEQQ
+215 VGGIISFEQQ
-225 QLVLYSGN
+225 ELVLYSGN
-233 YSAFERTRAE
+233 YTAFERARAE
-243 RLAQQQAQYE
+243 RLAQQQVQYE

-288 MAQIAPAH
+288 MAEIAPAH
-296 VDSPFRFTLPA
+296 VDSPFRFRLPSS
-307 ADKTSDPL
+307 DKVSNPL
-315 IDLRDADIGYR
+315 IDLREAQIGYP
-326 DVDGNDKVVVRKVQ
+326 GKVILPRVE

-362 IKTLAGDLL
+362 IKSLAGEL
-371 PLRGERQCGEHLAIG
+371 PLLAGERQCGEHLKIG

-397 VTASPLLHLQRLSP
+397 SNASPMLHVQRLSP
-411 EGSEQSLRD
+411 DASEQQLRD

-426 FIGDRVFEMVGGF
+426 FVGDRVFETVGGF
-439 SGGEKARLALAILAW
+439 SGGEKARVALALLAW

-475 ALTLALAEFPGSVVL
+475 ALTLALAEFPGAVVL
-490 VSHDRHLLANTAD
+490 VSHDRHLLANTTD
-503 EFILVADGRA
+503 EFILVAEGRA
-513 EPYGGD
+513 EPYDGD

-524 QWLLSFN
+524 QWLLSF
-531 RDRKR
+531 K
-536 RDEMP
+536 RDEKRNEKQRDETGSQP
-541 AQGAGEADG
+541 LDG
-550 SGDRQED
+550 KPGED

-571 LKPLTNRLKKIEQ
+571 LKPLTNKLKSIEQ
-584 QMAQAEKSLAQLEE
+584 KMAKAEKQVAQLES

-608 GQQEEIT
+608 GQQEEIS
-615 RLNRA
+615 RLT
-620 QAQQREALDELE
+620 QAQGQAREELETLE

-638 SEQLEAARAD
+638 SEALEAARGE